1 MSEATQP
8 DLTGMTFR
16 EIAAK
21 YGEEA
26 AIQAG
31 IAADPE
37 WGPEEMDMSNA
48 RPAMEVMPD
57 LVGFLENGRPP
68 RETGPQEN
76 PTVEYVNIGMDSD
89 LMAYFRETGSGWQI
103 RLNNMLRQVV
113 FGAGAPESRRESLAS
128 EARAGNSSK
137 G

>member
-1 MSEATQP
+1 MRAVATGYIGP
-8 DLTGMTFR
+8 HLYRVIFTR
-16 EIAAK
+16 R
-21 YGEEA
+21 GERTR
-26 AIQAG
+26 I

-37 WGPEEMDMSNA
+37 WGPAEMDMSNA

-113 FGAGAPESRRESLAS
+113 FGVGAPESRRESLAS

>member
-31 IAADPE
+31 IAADPDTWE
-37 WGPEEMDMSNA
+37 LDMSKA

-57 LVGFLENGRPP
+57 LVEFLEKGRPP

-103 RLNNMLRQVV
+103 RLNNMLRQAV
-113 FGAGAPESRRESLAS
+113 FGLGPPESRIEPLAS
-128 EARAGNSSK
+128 KPQVGN
-137 G
+137 

>member
-31 IAADPE
+31 IAADPDTWE
-37 WGPEEMDMSNA
+37 LDMSKA

-57 LVGFLENGRPP
+57 LVEFLEKGRPP
-68 RETGPQEN
+68 CETGPQEN

-113 FGAGAPESRRESLAS
+113 FGVGPPESRIE
-128 EARAGNSSK
+128 
-137 G
+137 